1 MKKFLIATIVLLG
14 SISLANAEQFRVGVS
29 LMGALF
35 EADGAKEIFS
45 GNHAGNRSSTKVTKT
60 TASEKDDAE
69 GAFALGSIFA
79 EYQYN
84 DQISVG
90 VSYVPH
96 SSDSEET
103 ENIQNITG
111 ADATGRDAKQTNRV
125 KVSFEDLVSI
135 YALANLNDNVYA
147 KFGYMQLE
155 AVTEENLGSG
165 GAYGND
171 TLDGFTIGLGYNM
184 DLDDGMFVR
193 AEAAYMDING
203 TTLVN
208 ANDSTKSVSADGI
221 TGYGAAVSIGKSF

>member
-171 TLDGFTIGLGYNM
+171 TLDGFTIGLG
-184 DLDDGMFVR
+184 
-193 AEAAYMDING
+193 
-203 TTLVN
+203 
-208 ANDSTKSVSADGI
+208 
-221 TGYGAAVSIGKSF
+221 